1 MSTLTFSDLKSP
13 RALVLLGIFLAVVIG
28 VGAAIG
34 LMTAPGEWYDSLQK
48 PPFNP
53 PSWIFGPVWTTL
65 YVLIAIAG
73 WRTFLAES
81 NGTAMKLWY
90 AQMALNWIW
99 SPVFFALHGLWP
111 AFIIIIAMWAMI
123 AAFIANRWTRDRISA
138 WLFVPYIAW
147 VSFATLLNL
156 SLAILN

>member
-1 MSTLTFSDLKSP
+1 MSTLAFPDLKSP
-13 RALVLLGIFLAVVIG
+13 RALVLLGVFLAVVIG

-34 LMTAPGEWYDSLQK
+34 IVTAPGDWYASLQK

-53 PSWIFGPVWTTL
+53 PSWLFGPVWFTL

-73 WRTFLAES
+73 WRTFLAEPG
-81 NGTAMKLWY
+81 GTGMKLWY

-99 SPVFFALHGLWP
+99 SPVFFVLHGLWP
-111 AFIIIIAMWAMI
+111 AFIIIIAMWATI
-123 AAFIANRWTRDRISA
+123 AAFIANRWTRDRVSS